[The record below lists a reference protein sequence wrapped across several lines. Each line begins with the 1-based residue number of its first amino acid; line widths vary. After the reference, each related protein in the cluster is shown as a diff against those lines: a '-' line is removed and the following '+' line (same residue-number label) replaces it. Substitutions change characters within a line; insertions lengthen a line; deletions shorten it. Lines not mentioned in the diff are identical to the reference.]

1 MGCTCWPGAGRA
13 RSLRATRYFGHDDP
27 VAAAHQVPGGG
38 QAGCARPA
46 PARAP
51 GVSYQAKVL
60 TVSDSVMRG
69 ERVDESGPAVVK
81 ALQDAGFE
89 VVEQSAAPDGV
100 AAVAGDLTRMASA
113 FTGLVVTTGGTGF
126 GPRDQTPEGTAEVVD
141 RPAPGLAEAMR
152 RSSPVAPLSRGMAGV
167 RGARFARQPAGLS
180 QGCARVPGGH
190 HRPAPSCHRRFGRRT
205 TTLIWHTGLGHWFG
219 TLVWHTD
226 LALISFT
233 ELARSAALNSCAG

>member
-1 MGCTCWPGAGRA
+1 M
-13 RSLRATRYFGHDDP
+13 
-27 VAAAHQVPGGG
+27 
-38 QAGCARPA
+38 
-46 PARAP
+46 
-51 GVSYQAKVL
+51 SYQAKVL

-69 ERVDESGPAVVK
+69 EREDESGPAVAK

-89 VVEQSAAPDGV
+89 VVEQSTAPDGV

-167 RGARFARQPAGLS
+167 RGRALLVNLPGSPKGALECLAAIIDLLPHAIAVLAGEQP
-180 QGCARVPGGH
+180 H
-190 HRPAPSCHRRFGRRT
+190 
-205 TTLIWHTGLGHWFG
+205 
-219 TLVWHTD
+219 
-226 LALISFT
+226 
-233 ELARSAALNSCAG
+233 

>member
-1 MGCTCWPGAGRA
+1 
-13 RSLRATRYFGHDDP
+13 
-27 VAAAHQVPGGG
+27 
-38 QAGCARPA
+38 
-46 PARAP
+46 
-51 GVSYQAKVL
+51 VSYQAKVL

-100 AAVAGDLTRMASA
+100 AAVAGDLARMASA

-167 RGARFARQPAGLS
+167 RGRALLVNLPGSPKGALECLAAIIDLLPHAIAVLAGEQP
-180 QGCARVPGGH
+180 H
-190 HRPAPSCHRRFGRRT
+190 
-205 TTLIWHTGLGHWFG
+205 
-219 TLVWHTD
+219 
-226 LALISFT
+226 
-233 ELARSAALNSCAG
+233 